1 MPEEAVPPTST
12 IRLQTDNGTL
22 SFDSAGQ
29 VQGRLEINVE
39 GDWATV
45 LGGGGYPHAIT
56 EAEAS
61 VACRQLGNEL
71 GYELSSSSKIDRANT
86 DDGSGKAY
94 LIACAGTE
102 ASLDSCASFEYVTW
116 ASSNHM

>member
-1 MPEEAVPPTST
+1 MLAAAAV
-12 IRLQTDNGTL
+12 LL
-22 SFDSAGQ
+22 
-29 VQGRLEINVE
+29 
-39 GDWATV
+39 ATRPAAARAV
-45 LGGGGYPHAIT
+45 LYGELCGGGYPHAIT